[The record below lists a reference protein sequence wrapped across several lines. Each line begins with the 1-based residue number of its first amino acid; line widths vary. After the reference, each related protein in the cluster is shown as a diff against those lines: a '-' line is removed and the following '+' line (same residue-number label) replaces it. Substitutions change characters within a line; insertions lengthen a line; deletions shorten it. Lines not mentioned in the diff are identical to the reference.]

1 MVSRASGSGLPKGDI
16 WAVTPGLGL
25 WAGGSRPD
33 FEGLGDGKD
42 DKSCSGK
49 QLRLQPGSIG
59 AVRSCN

>member
-1 MVSRASGSGLPKGDI
+1 MGDI